1 MGAADHASR
10 GSIGT
15 EGGRRGALRRV
26 LTRRALGHWQTSP
39 ALASK
44 PRGARYLDRG
54 TSRWNSRAPA
64 RQGPSPE
71 ERHPVYPQRF
81 NWFESTPRNAPRLP
95 IQTNNHTTSE
105 PHTHV
110 MSNENKF
117 PLKETPIFAKN
128 KTPDRRNS
136 IPKPAFPR
144 VPPTPEVLP
153 PVGGKSGAR
162 VARCG
167 HVFAGS
173 ESQAPRHCLDPFPP
187 CISQRQQASHR

>member
-54 TSRWNSRAPA
+54 TTRWNSRAPA

-105 PHTHV
+105 LHTHV

-117 PLKETPIFAKN
+117 PMIEKILNVSPRTFVITYETYL
-128 KTPDRRNS
+128 DRR
-136 IPKPAFPR
+136 KYGYGGGGR
-144 VPPTPEVLP
+144 LWVPSP
-153 PVGGKSGAR
+153 P
-162 VARCG
+162 
-167 HVFAGS
+167 
-173 ESQAPRHCLDPFPP
+173 
-187 CISQRQQASHR
+187 